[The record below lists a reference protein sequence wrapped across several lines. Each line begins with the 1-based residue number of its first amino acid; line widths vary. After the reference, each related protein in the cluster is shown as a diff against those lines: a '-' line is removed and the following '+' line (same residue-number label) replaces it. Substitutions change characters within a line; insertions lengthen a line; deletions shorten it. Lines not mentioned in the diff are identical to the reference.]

1 MEAGPGQA
9 PALSRRQA
17 RNRTCPAFP
26 SQIDFC
32 RGIAAQA
39 QAIAAGERPFFSGS
53 RALHITELALA
64 LNNAGGLPQP
74 YRVQS
79 TF

>member
-1 MEAGPGQA
+1 MKPGPGRRLA
-9 PALSRRQA
+9 YPAGK
-17 RNRTCPAFP
+17 RTTLLPAFP
-26 SQIDFC
+26 SRIDFC

-39 QAIAAGERPFFSGS
+39 AAIAAGKTPFFSGS

-64 LNNAGGLPQP
+64 LNNANGLPQP
-74 YRVQS
+74 YLPQS